1 MVRHSQGRRVARAVA
16 VQLLTAGLVAA
27 LTRPPLAYAAP
38 SERLLPHLV
47 LGATGPR
54 VAVFVVGLDPKSKQ
68 NVTDL
73 EHAAEDAVERAGR
86 FQLVPAQD
94 AANPTAAK
102 ARDEKLEQAAAKV
115 AEGKKDLDD
124 LEAQKAVEVFSA
136 AVELLKG
143 ADSTRDMKAL
153 LDAWLWKA
161 SAHATAG
168 ENAPAKKEMEALLAI
183 DPKVEFSSSFFSPDL
198 IKFGE
203 AERKQAENAKGE
215 LTVRTEPPGARVWV
229 DGQFRGTSPVLVA
242 GLAAG
247 NHVVAAT
254 QGGYALAQVEL
265 PPGEHLVKLEPAE
278 LAPALKKAAAV
289 VAADPEGPGRDAGAK
304 ELGRALGVDQVLLV
318 VAKKSPAGEQLDV
331 IALRLEVRD
340 GHNAA
345 FRQKVLK
352 VGDEGALA
360 DFFDLLVAKDDP
372 RDGRSPRTHFK
383 DSGSG
388 VKTTVGVS
396 LLGVGVAAAATGAVF
411 GVMALNQS
419 NQFKDTPQ
427 VQAVKSQTLAA
438 QGRTYAW
445 VADISYIVAGV
456 TAVTGLVLVLTDKAD
471 SGDELSAP
479 PQQGRRGLDPRKVEE
494 DRRRAQEQERRDA
507 ARREE
512 ERRRNEEARE
522 QQKAQDADKQAEDD
536 AAAKAKA
543 EEDKKKADEAAEAEK
558 KAEEEKKKA
567 EEEEAKKP
575 KKKLSKKEQR
585 EEERRLKAEEDKR
598 KREEAA
604 AKKAEAAKAK
614 EEAAQAKA
622 EEEKRKAEEKKK
634 AEEEEANRRREEEKK
649 KREDEKKKKE
659 EDHDDLRNY

>member
-27 LTRPPLAYAAP
+27 LARPPLAYAAP

-54 VAVFVVGLDPKSKQ
+54 VAVFVVGLDPKAKQ
-68 NVTDL
+68 NVTEL
-73 EHAAEDAVERAGR
+73 EHAAEDALERAGR

-102 ARDEKLEQAAAKV
+102 AREEKLEQAAAKV
-115 AEGKKDLDD
+115 AEGKQALDD
-124 LEAQKAVEVFSA
+124 LEAQKAVEVFSS
-136 AVELLKG
+136 AVALLG
-143 ADSTRDMKAL
+143 ATDSTRDMRLL
-153 LDAWLWKA
+153 LDARLWKA

-168 ENAPAKKEMEALLAI
+168 ENAPAKKEMEALLAV

-229 DGQFRGTSPVLVA
+229 DGQYRGTSPVLVA

-372 RDGRSPRTHFK
+372 RDGKAPRTHFK

-419 NQFKDTPQ
+419 SQFKDTPQ
-427 VQAVKSQTLAA
+427 VQAVKSQTLAS

-445 VADISYIVAGV
+445 VADVSYIVAGV

-471 SGDELSAP
+471 SGEELSAP
-479 PQQGRRGLDPRKVEE
+479 PQGRRGLDPRKVEE
-494 DRRRAQEQERRDA
+494 DRRRAEEQERRDA

-512 ERRRNEEARE
+512 ERRRNQEVREQRKAEEAD
-522 QQKAQDADKQAEDD
+522 QQAED

-543 EEDKKKADEAAEAEK
+543 EEDQKKADEAAEAEK
-558 KAEEEKKKA
+558 KAAEEKQKA

-585 EEERRLKAEEDKR
+585 EEERRLKAEADKK

-634 AEEEEANRRREEEKK
+634 AEEEEAARRREEEKK
-649 KREDEKKKKE
+649 KREEEKKKQE

>member
-27 LTRPPLAYAAP
+27 LARPPVAYAAP

-73 EHAAEDAVERAGR
+73 EHAAEDAVERSGR

-115 AEGKKDLDD
+115 AEGKKALDD

-136 AVELLKG
+136 AVELLE
-143 ADSTRDMKAL
+143 ATDSTRDLKLL

-168 ENAPAKKEMEALLAI
+168 ENGPAKKEMEALLAI
-183 DPKVEFSSSFFSPDL
+183 DPKTEFSSSFFSPDL

-203 AERKQAENAKGE
+203 AQRKQVENAKGE

-247 NHVVAAT
+247 DHVVAAT

-372 RDGRSPRTHFK
+372 RDGKAPRTHFK

-388 VKTTVGVS
+388 VKTTIGVS

-419 NQFKDTPQ
+419 SQFKDTPQ
-427 VQAVKSQTLAA
+427 VQAVKSQTLAS

-471 SGDELSAP
+471 SGEELSSP
-479 PQQGRRGLDPRKVEE
+479 PQGRRGLDPRKVEE
-494 DRRRAQEQERRDA
+494 DRRRAEEQERRDA

-512 ERRRNEEARE
+512 ERRRNQEVRE
-522 QQKAQDADKQAEDD
+522 QRKAEEADKQAEDD

-543 EEDKKKADEAAEAEK
+543 EEDQKKADEAAEAEK
-558 KAEEEKKKA
+558 KAAEEKQKA

-585 EEERRLKAEEDKR
+585 EEERRLKAEEDKK

-604 AKKAEAAKAK
+604 AKKAEAEAKKREDA
-614 EEAAQAKA
+614 EA
-622 EEEKRKAEEKKK
+622 KKK
-634 AEEEEANRRREEEKK
+634 AEEEEAARRREEDR
-649 KREDEKKKKE
+649 KRREEEKKKKE

>member
-1 MVRHSQGRRVARAVA
+1 MVRISQGRRIARAA
-16 VQLLTAGLVAA
+16 AMQLLTAGLVAA
-27 LTRPPLAYAAP
+27 LVRPPVAYAAP

-54 VAVFVVGLDPKSKQ
+54 VAVFVVGLDPKSRQ
-68 NVTDL
+68 HATEL
-73 EHAAEDAVERAGR
+73 EQAAEGATERSGR
-86 FQLVPAQD
+86 FQLVPSQD

-102 ARDEKLEQAAAKV
+102 AREEKLEQATAKV
-115 AEGKKDLDD
+115 TEGKKDLDD
-124 LEAQKAVEVFSA
+124 LEAMKAVEVFSQA
-136 AVELLKG
+136 LELLKS
-143 ADSTRDMKAL
+143 ADSTRDMRAL

-168 ENAPAKKEMEALLAI
+168 ENAPAKKEIDALLAL
-183 DPKVEFSSSFFSPDL
+183 DPKVEFSPSFFSPDL
-198 IKFGE
+198 IKFAE

-215 LTVRTEPPGARVWV
+215 ITVRTEPPGARVWV
-229 DGQFRGTSPVLVA
+229 DGQYRGTSPVLVA
-242 GLAAG
+242 GLSAG
-247 NHVVAAT
+247 KHLVAAT
-254 QGGYALAQVEL
+254 QGGYALAQIEL

-340 GHNAA
+340 GHNAS
-345 FRQKVLK
+345 FRQKTLK
-352 VGDEGALA
+352 VGDEAALD
-360 DFFDLLVAKDDP
+360 DFFDLLYAKDDP

-383 DSGSG
+383 DSGTG
-388 VKTTVGVS
+388 VKTAVGVS

-411 GVMALNQS
+411 GAMALNQS
-419 NQFKDTPQ
+419 SQFKDTPQ
-427 VQAVKSQTLAA
+427 VQTVKSQTLAA
-438 QGRTYAW
+438 QGHTYAW

-479 PQQGRRGLDPRKVEE
+479 PQGRRGLDPKKVEE
-494 DRRRAQEQERRDA
+494 DRRRAEEQERRDA

-512 ERRRNEEARE
+512 ERRRNNEVRE
-522 QQKAQDADKQAEDD
+522 QRKTDEAEKAAQQSAEDD

-543 EEDKKKADEAAEAEK
+543 EEDRKKADEAAEADKKAAEAK
-558 KAEEEKKKA
+558 QKAEED
-567 EEEEAKKP
+567 EAAKP
-575 KKKLSKKEQR
+575 KKKLSKKEQK

-598 KREEAA
+598 RREEAA
-604 AKKAEAAKAK
+604 AKKAED
-614 EEAAQAKA
+614 
-622 EEEKRKAEEKKK
+622 EKRKREEAEAKKK
-634 AEEEEANRRREEEKK
+634 AEEEEAARRREEDR
-649 KREDEKKKKE
+649 KRREEKKKE

>member
-27 LTRPPLAYAAP
+27 LARPPVAYAAP

-124 LEAQKAVEVFSA
+124 LEAQKAVEVFSE
-136 AVELLKG
+136 AVELLKS
-143 ADSTRDMKAL
+143 ADSTRDMKVL

-242 GLAAG
+242 GLGAG

-254 QGGYALAQVEL
+254 QGGYALTQTEL
-265 PPGEHLVKLEPAE
+265 TPGEHLVKLEPAE

-352 VGDEGALA
+352 VGDEGTLA

-372 RDGRSPRTHFK
+372 RDGKSPRTHFK

-388 VKTTVGVS
+388 VKTTIGVS
-396 LLGVGVAAAATGAVF
+396 LMGVGVAAAATGAVF

-419 NQFKDTPQ
+419 SQFKDTPQ
-427 VQAVKSQTLAA
+427 VQAVKSQTLAS

-471 SGDELSAP
+471 SGEELSSP
-479 PQQGRRGLDPRKVEE
+479 PQGRRGLDPRKVEE
-494 DRRRAQEQERRDA
+494 DRRRAEEQERRDA

-512 ERRRNEEARE
+512 ERRRNEEQRKTEDAE
-522 QQKAQDADKQAEDD
+522 KAAPPSAEDD

-543 EEDKKKADEAAEAEK
+543 EEDQKKADEAAEAEK
-558 KAEEEKKKA
+558 KAAEEKQKA

-585 EEERRLKAEEDKR
+585 EEERRLKAEEDKK

-604 AKKAEAAKAK
+604 AKKAEAEAKKREDA
-614 EEAAQAKA
+614 EA
-622 EEEKRKAEEKKK
+622 KKK
-634 AEEEEANRRREEEKK
+634 AEEEEAARRREEDR
-649 KREDEKKKKE
+649 KRREEEKKKKE